1 MAEEGDNKR
10 RVAFSRD
17 VGFGCGSLT
26 NWDQTHT
33 RLDFQTSENI
43 QTYASLDFDR
53 TINSYSIH
61 AGRAKALWQR
71 EKSKKDASHRRDESG
86 ASDFSLPSGNGN
98 DASTSM
104 NEQTGLLNKK
114 KKGHR
119 KNQSSLNSIM
129 VEVFQDDDPFL
140 HTQKT
145 KAIDKVRKPIKP
157 FVTFD
162 ASELATLSE
171 DSAKFAFGSMGIGVS
186 GADSTVLGKHYQRV
200 DRSLKIS
207 TRGHVAAKWMFTCVV
222 GLLVGLAAIII
233 VDGVGRIS
241 NFRSI
246 HLNKQFAS
254 VYGYASEEGSR
265 RVPSLFNPQT
275 TFGLFGAFA
284 IFNFFIASLSGLM
297 CVYMAPGASGSGIPE
312 VKAYLNGVRV
322 KSFAQHNLLFVKIV
336 GTILSVS
343 SGLAIGECF
352 KVGLLL

>member
-1 MAEEGDNKR
+1 MAEESDDKR

-17 VGFGCGSLT
+17 IGFGRGSLA
-26 NWDQTHT
+26 NLDQTYT
-33 RLDFQTSENI
+33 RRDFQTSENI
-43 QTYASLDFDR
+43 QTCASLDFDR

-71 EKSKKDASHRRDESG
+71 RSKKDVSHRRDESG
-86 ASDFSLPSGNGN
+86 ASDFSLPSGIGG
-98 DASTSM
+98 DASTST
-104 NEQTGLLNKK
+104 NENTGLLNRK

-129 VEVFQDDDPFL
+129 VDVFQDDDPFL
-140 HTQKT
+140 HTHKT
-145 KAIDKVRKPIKP
+145 KAKDKFRKSVKP

-162 ASELATLSE
+162 ASALETLSE
-171 DSAKFAFGSMGIGVS
+171 DSATFSFDSLDSGMS
-186 GADSTVLGKHYQRV
+186 GADSTFSEKHSQRV

-233 VDGVGRIS
+233 VDGVERIS
-241 NFRSI
+241 KFRSI
-246 HLNKQFAS
+246 HLNKQFAT
-254 VYGYASEEGSR
+254 VYGYAAEEGSEK
-265 RVPSLFNPQT
+265 VQSLFNPQT
-275 TFGLFGAFA
+275 TFGEFGVFAF
-284 IFNFFIASLSGLM
+284 FNFFVASLSGLM

-322 KSFAQHNLLFVKIV
+322 KSFAHFNLLFVKIV